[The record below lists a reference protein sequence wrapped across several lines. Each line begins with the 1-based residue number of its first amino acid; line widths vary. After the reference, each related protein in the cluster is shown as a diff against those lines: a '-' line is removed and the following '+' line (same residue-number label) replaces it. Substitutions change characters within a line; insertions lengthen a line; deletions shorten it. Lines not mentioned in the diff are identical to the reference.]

1 MELCK
6 NIGLKFY
13 YRYAVTSYYEIDAL
27 KELGVC
33 YLLIGVPLIFDLK
46 RVSRFE
52 IPLRAIPNLAYEPYL
67 DHSTGIEGGWI
78 RPEDIDK
85 YDKYI
90 DVCEF
95 YAPKM
100 VEKEST
106 LYHVYAEQKTWP
118 GNLNLIIDELNCD
131 FDNRLIYDE
140 DNFAIR
146 RMNCQQKCKSFGSCH
161 YCVEQFQFPNNL
173 KLYKQY
179 KDSI

>member
-1 MELCK
+1 M
-6 NIGLKFY
+6 
-13 YRYAVTSYYEIDAL
+13 A
-27 KELGVC
+27 
-33 YLLIGVPLIFDLK
+33 
-46 RVSRFE
+46 
-52 IPLRAIPNLAYEPYL
+52 
-67 DHSTGIEGGWI
+67 
-78 RPEDIDK
+78 
-85 YDKYI
+85 
-90 DVCEF
+90 
-95 YAPKM
+95 
-100 VEKEST
+100 EKEST

-161 YCVEQFQFPNNL
+161 YCVEQFQFPKTL